1 MTRIPRFSFLLFLCL
16 LAQSAVGQERIPA
29 GYECT
34 AADGST
40 RRIEIEV
47 DCSNRQ
53 PSPAGRDACRVE
65 YTRDGDTEILWRAR
79 NDPSY
84 CRPKVEELVGR
95 LEESGFSCTAMGGP
109 FCDDSAALAAPP
121 PNDASPPKAVTATE
135 SGRGSITI
143 TPSNNSKNQ
152 LQDSE
157 NKMIYDENDRASVDD
172 YLTFSRDAR
181 YGYFLAVRDAR
192 GLSTSKDRKE
202 SVDSCAGSTGP
213 NRAFERL
220 DDLIRKTD
228 EDQPDTVPVAEVI
241 DAFLDAECS
250 PQAE

>member
-1 MTRIPRFSFLLFLCL
+1 MTRQFHVSSLFFLCL
-16 LAQSAVGQERIPA
+16 LAQLAMGQERVPA

-47 DCSNRQ
+47 DCSNKQ
-53 PSPAGRDACRVE
+53 PLPAGRDACRVE

-84 CRPKVEELVGR
+84 CRPKVEELLGK
-95 LEESGFSCTAMGGP
+95 LEESGFSCTAMGSP

-121 PNDASPPKAVTATE
+121 PKSVTARE

-143 TPSNNSKNQ
+143 TPSNGSNKQ
-152 LQDSE
+152 PQALE
-157 NKMIYDENDRASVDD
+157 NKIIYDTNNRASVED
-172 YLTFSRDAR
+172 YLTFSREAR
-181 YGYFLAVRDAR
+181 YAYFLAVRDAR
-192 GLSTSKDRKE
+192 GLSSTKDRTE
-202 SVDSCAGSTGP
+202 SVESCTGTTDL

-220 DDLIRKTD
+220 EDLIRRQSI
-228 EDQPDTVPVAEVI
+228 DQPAAVPVVEVI
-241 DAFLDAECS
+241 DSFLDGECS